1 MANETVSTLIKA
13 VTAELNAVGIED
25 PAINARLLIRQAFGW
40 SATHQLNNL
49 SKSAPTDHLPLLESL
64 VARRINR
71 EPLSYITG
79 KTEFFKRQ
87 FTVDERVLIPRPESE
102 QLVAQAINYVRK
114 YGIENPRIADVGTGS
129 GAIAISIA
137 LEMPSAEVFATDISS
152 EALEVAHMNA
162 RKLGAEVKFAQGNLL
177 APLQG
182 KFDIIVS
189 NPPYIKS
196 HVIKSLEA
204 EITREPRIALDG
216 GPDGIKVIAPLLE
229 EIQRM
234 LRPSYSAAY
243 VEIDPPIAEIVLK
256 TTQAKFPYAEVSILT
271 DLAGLIRCIS
281 IENN

>member
-1 MANETVSTLIKA
+1 MATKTVSTLIKA
-13 VTAELNAVGIED
+13 VTAQLSAFGIED
-25 PAINARLLIRQAFGW
+25 PATNARLLIRQAFRW
-40 SATHQLNNL
+40 SATQQLSNL
-49 SKSAPTDHLPLLESL
+49 SKIAPTDQLPVLESL
-64 VARRINR
+64 VERRINR

-102 QLVAQAINYVRK
+102 QLVVRTIDYVRK
-114 YGIENPRIADVGTGS
+114 CGIENPRVADVGTGS

-162 RKLGAEVKFAQGNLL
+162 RRLGAEVKFAQGNLL
-177 APLQG
+177 GPLQG

-234 LRPSYSAAY
+234 LKPSYSAAY
-243 VEIDPPIAEIVLK
+243 MEIDPPIAEIVLK

>member
-1 MANETVSTLIKA
+1 MTTKTVSTLIKA
-13 VTAELNAVGIED
+13 VTAQLSAVGIED
-25 PAINARLLIRQAFGW
+25 PAINARLLIRQAFRW
-40 SATHQLNNL
+40 SATHQLSNL
-49 SKSAPTDHLPLLESL
+49 SKVAPVDQLPLLESL

-87 FTVDERVLIPRPESE
+87 FTVDQRVLIPRPESE
-102 QLVAQAINYVRK
+102 QLVVQAIGYVRK
-114 YGIENPRIADVGTGS
+114 CGIENPRIADVGTGS

-152 EALEVAHMNA
+152 DALEVARINA

-216 GPDGIKVIAPLLE
+216 GPNGRKVIAPLLE
-229 EIQRM
+229 EIRRM
-234 LRPSYSAAY
+234 LRPGYSAAY

>member
-1 MANETVSTLIKA
+1 MTTKTVSKLIKA
-13 VTAELNAVGIED
+13 VTAQLSAVGIED
-25 PAINARLLIRQAFGW
+25 PAFNARLLIRQAFRW
-40 SATHQLNNL
+40 SATHQLSNL
-49 SKSAPTDHLPLLESL
+49 SKIAPTDQLPLLESL

-87 FTVDERVLIPRPESE
+87 FTVDQRVLIPRPESE
-102 QLVAQAINYVRK
+102 QLVVQTIDYVRK
-114 YGIENPRIADVGTGS
+114 CGIENPRIADVGTGS

>member
-1 MANETVSTLIKA
+1 MANKTVSTLIKA

-25 PAINARLLIRQAFGW
+25 PAINARLLIRQAFSW
-40 SATHQLNNL
+40 SATHQLSNL
-49 SKSAPTDHLPLLESL
+49 SKIAPTDQLPLLESL

-102 QLVAQAINYVRK
+102 QLVAQAINHVRK

-152 EALEVAHMNA
+152 EALEVADMNA
-162 RKLGAEVKFAQGNLL
+162 RKLGAEVGFTKGNLL
-177 APLQG
+177 GTLQG

-189 NPPYIKS
+189 NPPYIQS
-196 HVIKSLEA
+196 QIIKSLEP
-204 EITREPRIALDG
+204 EVLREPRIALDG
-216 GPDGIKVIAPLLE
+216 GPDGTKVIAPLLE
-229 EIQRM
+229 EIQKK
-234 LRPSYSAAY
+234 LKPGYSAAY
-243 VEIDPPIAEIVLK
+243 VEIDPPIADIALK
-256 TTQAKFPYAEVSILT
+256 IAQAKFSYAEVSILT

-281 IENN
+281 IENS

>member
-1 MANETVSTLIKA
+1 MTTKTVSTLIKA
-13 VTAELNAVGIED
+13 VTAQLSAVGIED
-25 PAINARLLIRQAFGW
+25 PAFNARLLIRQAFGW
-40 SATHQLNNL
+40 TATHQLNNL
-49 SKSAPTDHLPLLESL
+49 SKSAPTDQLPLLESL
-64 VARRINR
+64 VGRRINR

-102 QLVAQAINYVRK
+102 QLVVRAIYYVRK
-114 YGIENPRIADVGTGS
+114 CGIENPRVADVGTGS

-162 RKLGAEVKFAQGNLL
+162 RRLGAEVKFAQGNLL
-177 APLQG
+177 GPLQG

-234 LRPSYSAAY
+234 LKPSYSAAY
-243 VEIDPPIAEIVLK
+243 MEIDPPIAEIVLK

>member
-1 MANETVSTLIKA
+1 MATKTVSTLIKA
-13 VTAELNAVGIED
+13 VTAQLSAFGIED
-25 PAINARLLIRQAFGW
+25 PATNARLLIRQAFRW
-40 SATHQLNNL
+40 SATHQLSNL
-49 SKSAPTDHLPLLESL
+49 SKIAPTDQLPVLESL
-64 VARRINR
+64 VERRINR

-102 QLVAQAINYVRK
+102 QLVVQAINYVQK
-114 YGIENPRIADVGTGS
+114 CGIENPRIADVGTGS

-162 RKLGAEVKFAQGNLL
+162 RRLGAEVKFAQGNLL
-177 APLQG
+177 GPLQG

-234 LRPSYSAAY
+234 LKPSYSAAY

>member
-1 MANETVSTLIKA
+1 MAIKTVSTLIKA
-13 VTAELNAVGIED
+13 VTAQLSAFGIED
-25 PAINARLLIRQAFGW
+25 PATNARLLIRQAFRW
-40 SATHQLNNL
+40 SATHQLSNL
-49 SKSAPTDHLPLLESL
+49 SKIAPTDQLPVLESL
-64 VARRINR
+64 VERRINR

-102 QLVAQAINYVRK
+102 QLIVRAIDYVRK
-114 YGIENPRIADVGTGS
+114 CGIENPRVADVGTGS

-162 RKLGAEVKFAQGNLL
+162 RRLGAEVKFAQGNLL
-177 APLQG
+177 GPLQG

-234 LRPSYSAAY
+234 LKPSYSAAY

>member
-1 MANETVSTLIKA
+1 MATKTVSTLIKA
-13 VTAELNAVGIED
+13 VTAQLSAFGIED
-25 PAINARLLIRQAFGW
+25 PATNARLLIRQAFRW
-40 SATHQLNNL
+40 SATHQLSNL
-49 SKSAPTDHLPLLESL
+49 SKIAPTDQLPVLESL
-64 VARRINR
+64 VERRINR

-102 QLVAQAINYVRK
+102 QLVVRTIDYVRK
-114 YGIENPRIADVGTGS
+114 CGIENPRVADVGTGS

-162 RKLGAEVKFAQGNLL
+162 RRLGAEVKFAQGNLL
-177 APLQG
+177 GPLQG

-234 LRPSYSAAY
+234 LKPSYSAAY
-243 VEIDPPIAEIVLK
+243 MEIDPPIAEIVLK

>member
-1 MANETVSTLIKA
+1 MATKTVSTLIKA
-13 VTAELNAVGIED
+13 VTAQLSAFGIED
-25 PAINARLLIRQAFGW
+25 PAINARLLIRQAFRW
-40 SATHQLNNL
+40 SATHQLSNL
-49 SKSAPTDHLPLLESL
+49 SKIAPTDQLPVLESL
-64 VARRINR
+64 VERRINR

-102 QLVAQAINYVRK
+102 QLVVRAIDYVRK
-114 YGIENPRIADVGTGS
+114 CGIENPRVADVGTGS

-162 RKLGAEVKFAQGNLL
+162 RRLGAEVKFAQGNLL
-177 APLQG
+177 GPLQG

-234 LRPSYSAAY
+234 LKPSYSAAY

>member
-1 MANETVSTLIKA
+1 MANKTVSTLIKA

-25 PAINARLLIRQAFGW
+25 PAINARLLIRQAFSW
-40 SATHQLNNL
+40 SATHQLSNL
-49 SKSAPTDHLPLLESL
+49 SKIAPTDQLPLLESL

-162 RKLGAEVKFAQGNLL
+162 RKLGAEVGFTKGNLL
-177 APLQG
+177 GTLQG

-189 NPPYIKS
+189 NPPYIQS
-196 HVIKSLEA
+196 QIIKSLEP
-204 EITREPRIALDG
+204 EVLREPRIALDG
-216 GPDGIKVIAPLLE
+216 GPDGTKVIAPLLE
-229 EIQRM
+229 EIQKK
-234 LRPSYSAAY
+234 LKSSYSAAY
-243 VEIDPPIAEIVLK
+243 VEIDPPIADIALK
-256 TTQAKFPYAEVSILT
+256 IAQAKFSYAKVSILT

-281 IENN
+281 IENS

>member
-1 MANETVSTLIKA
+1 MTTKTVSTLIKA
-13 VTAELNAVGIED
+13 VTAQLSAVGIED
-25 PAINARLLIRQAFGW
+25 PAFNARLFIRQAFRW
-40 SATHQLNNL
+40 SATRQLSNL
-49 SKSAPTDHLPLLESL
+49 SKIAPTDQLPLLESL

-102 QLVAQAINYVRK
+102 QLVVQAIGYVRK
-114 YGIENPRIADVGTGS
+114 CGIENPRIADVGTGS

-162 RKLGAEVKFAQGNLL
+162 RKLGAEVGFTKGNLL
-177 APLQG
+177 GTLEG

-189 NPPYIKS
+189 NPPYIQS
-196 HVIKSLEA
+196 QIIKSLEP
-204 EITREPRIALDG
+204 EVLREPRIALDG
-216 GPDGIKVIAPLLE
+216 GPDGTKVIAPLLE
-229 EIQRM
+229 EIQKK
-234 LRPSYSAAY
+234 LKPGYSAAY
-243 VEIDPPIAEIVLK
+243 VEIDPPIADIALK
-256 TTQAKFPYAEVSILT
+256 IAQAKFSYAEVSILT

-281 IENN
+281 IENS

>member
-1 MANETVSTLIKA
+1 MATKTVSTLIKA
-13 VTAELNAVGIED
+13 VTAQLSAFGIED
-25 PAINARLLIRQAFGW
+25 PAINARLLIRQAFRW
-40 SATHQLNNL
+40 SATHQLSNL
-49 SKSAPTDHLPLLESL
+49 SKIAPTDQLPVLESL
-64 VARRINR
+64 VERRINR

-102 QLVAQAINYVRK
+102 QLVVQAINYVQK
-114 YGIENPRIADVGTGS
+114 CGIENPRIADVGTGS

-162 RKLGAEVKFAQGNLL
+162 RRLGAEVKFAQGNLL
-177 APLQG
+177 GPLQG

-234 LRPSYSAAY
+234 LKPSYSAAY

>member
-1 MANETVSTLIKA
+1 MANKTVSTLIKA

-25 PAINARLLIRQAFGW
+25 PAINARLLIRQAFNW
-40 SATHQLNNL
+40 SATHHLSNL
-49 SKSAPTDHLPLLESL
+49 SKIAPTDQLPLLESL

-129 GAIAISIA
+129 GALAISIA

-152 EALEVAHMNA
+152 EALEVADMNA
-162 RKLGAEVKFAQGNLL
+162 RKLGAEVGFTKGNLL
-177 APLQG
+177 GTLQG

-189 NPPYIKS
+189 NPPYIQS
-196 HVIKSLEA
+196 QAIKSLEP
-204 EITREPRIALDG
+204 EVLREPRIALDG
-216 GPDGIKVIAPLLE
+216 GPDGTKVIAPLLE
-229 EIQRM
+229 EIQKK
-234 LRPSYSAAY
+234 LNPGYSAAY
-243 VEIDPPIAEIVLK
+243 VEIDPPIADIALK
-256 TTQAKFPYAEVSILT
+256 IAQAKFSYAEVSILT

-281 IENN
+281 IENS

>member
-1 MANETVSTLIKA
+1 MAIKTVSTLIKA
-13 VTAELNAVGIED
+13 VTAQLSAFGIED
-25 PAINARLLIRQAFGW
+25 PATNARLLIRQAFSW
-40 SATHQLNNL
+40 SATHQLSNL
-49 SKSAPTDHLPLLESL
+49 SKIAPTDQLPVLESL
-64 VARRINR
+64 VERRINR
-71 EPLSYITG
+71 EPLSYIIG

-102 QLVAQAINYVRK
+102 QLIVRAIDYVRK
-114 YGIENPRIADVGTGS
+114 CGIENPRVADVGTGS

-162 RKLGAEVKFAQGNLL
+162 RRLGAEVKFAQGNLL
-177 APLQG
+177 GPLQG

-234 LRPSYSAAY
+234 LKPSYSAAY

>member
-1 MANETVSTLIKA
+1 MATKTVSTLIKA
-13 VTAELNAVGIED
+13 VTAQLSAFGIED
-25 PAINARLLIRQAFGW
+25 PATNARLLIRQAFRW
-40 SATHQLNNL
+40 TATHQLSNL
-49 SKSAPTDHLPLLESL
+49 SKIAPTDQLPVLESL
-64 VARRINR
+64 VERRINR

-102 QLVAQAINYVRK
+102 QLVVRAIDYVRK
-114 YGIENPRIADVGTGS
+114 CGIENPRVADVGTGS

-162 RKLGAEVKFAQGNLL
+162 RRLGAEVKFAQGNLL
-177 APLQG
+177 GPLQG

-234 LRPSYSAAY
+234 LKPSYSAAS
-243 VEIDPPIAEIVLK
+243 VEIDPPIAEIVSK

>member
-1 MANETVSTLIKA
+1 MTTKTVSTLIKA
-13 VTAELNAVGIED
+13 VTAQLSAVGIED
-25 PAINARLLIRQAFGW
+25 PAFNARLLIRQAFRW
-40 SATHQLNNL
+40 SATHQLSNL
-49 SKSAPTDHLPLLESL
+49 SKIAPTDQLPLLESL

-87 FTVDERVLIPRPESE
+87 FTVDQRVLIPRPESE
-102 QLVAQAINYVRK
+102 QLVVQAIDYVRK
-114 YGIENPRIADVGTGS
+114 CGIENPRIADVGTGS

-137 LEMPSAEVFATDISS
+137 LEMPSAEVYATDISS
-152 EALEVAHMNA
+152 EALQVAHLNA
-162 RKLGAEVKFAQGNLL
+162 RTLGAEVKFTQGNLL

-256 TTQAKFPYAEVSILT
+256 TTQAKFPYAKVSVLT

>member
-1 MANETVSTLIKA
+1 MTTKTVSTLIKA
-13 VTAELNAVGIED
+13 VTAQLSAVGIED
-25 PAINARLLIRQAFGW
+25 PAFNARLLIRQAFRR
-40 SATHQLNNL
+40 SATHQLSNL
-49 SKSAPTDHLPLLESL
+49 SKIAPTDQLPLLESL

-102 QLVAQAINYVRK
+102 QLVVQAIDYVRK
-114 YGIENPRIADVGTGS
+114 CGIKNPRIADVGTGS

-152 EALEVAHMNA
+152 EALQVAHLNA
-162 RKLGAEVKFAQGNLL
+162 RTLGAEVKFAQGNLL

-256 TTQAKFPYAEVSILT
+256 TTQAKFPYAGVSILT

>member
-1 MANETVSTLIKA
+1 MATKTVSTLIKA
-13 VTAELNAVGIED
+13 VTAQLSAFGIED
-25 PAINARLLIRQAFGW
+25 PATNARLLIRQAFRW
-40 SATHQLNNL
+40 SATHQLSNL
-49 SKSAPTDHLPLLESL
+49 SKIAPTDQLPVLESL
-64 VARRINR
+64 VERRINR

-102 QLVAQAINYVRK
+102 QLVVQAIDYVRK
-114 YGIENPRIADVGTGS
+114 CGIENPRVADVGTGS

-162 RKLGAEVKFAQGNLL
+162 RRLGAEVKFAQGNLL
-177 APLQG
+177 GPLQG

-234 LRPSYSAAY
+234 LKPSYSAAY

>member
-1 MANETVSTLIKA
+1 MATKTVSTLIKA
-13 VTAELNAVGIED
+13 VTAQLSAFGIED
-25 PAINARLLIRQAFGW
+25 PATNARLLIRQAFRW
-40 SATHQLNNL
+40 SATHQLSNL
-49 SKSAPTDHLPLLESL
+49 SKIAPTDQLPVLESL
-64 VARRINR
+64 VERRINR

-102 QLVAQAINYVRK
+102 QLIVRAIDYVRK
-114 YGIENPRIADVGTGS
+114 CGIENPRVADVGTGS

-162 RKLGAEVKFAQGNLL
+162 RRLGAEVKFTQGNLL
-177 APLQG
+177 GPLQG

-196 HVIKSLEA
+196 HVIKSLKA
-204 EITREPRIALDG
+204 EITREPQIALDG

-234 LRPSYSAAY
+234 LKPSYSAAY

-271 DLAGLIRCIS
+271 DLAGLIRYIS
-281 IENN
+281 IEIN

>member
-1 MANETVSTLIKA
+1 MANESVSTLIKA

-40 SATHQLNNL
+40 PATHQLNNL
-49 SKSAPTDHLPLLESL
+49 SKSAPTDQLPLLESL

-162 RKLGAEVKFAQGNLL
+162 RKLGAEVGFTKGNLL
-177 APLQG
+177 GTLQG

-189 NPPYIKS
+189 NPPYIQS
-196 HVIKSLEA
+196 QIIKSLEP
-204 EITREPRIALDG
+204 EVLREPRIALDG
-216 GPDGIKVIAPLLE
+216 GPDGTKVIAPLLE
-229 EIQRM
+229 EIQKK
-234 LRPSYSAAY
+234 LNPGYSAAY
-243 VEIDPPIAEIVLK
+243 VEIDPPIADIALK
-256 TTQAKFPYAEVSILT
+256 IAQARFSHAEVSILT

-281 IENN
+281 IENS

>member
-1 MANETVSTLIKA
+1 MATKTVSTLIKA
-13 VTAELNAVGIED
+13 VTAQLSAFGIED
-25 PAINARLLIRQAFGW
+25 PATNARLLIRQAFRW
-40 SATHQLNNL
+40 SATHQLSNL
-49 SKSAPTDHLPLLESL
+49 SKIAPTDQLPVLESL
-64 VARRINR
+64 VERRINR

-102 QLVAQAINYVRK
+102 QLVVRAIDYVRK
-114 YGIENPRIADVGTGS
+114 CGIENPRVADVGTGS

-162 RKLGAEVKFAQGNLL
+162 RRLGAEVKFAQGNLL
-177 APLQG
+177 GPLQG

-234 LRPSYSAAY
+234 LKPSYSAAY
-243 VEIDPPIAEIVLK
+243 MEIDPPIAEIVLK

>member
-1 MANETVSTLIKA
+1 MATKTVSTLIKA
-13 VTAELNAVGIED
+13 VTAQLSAFGIED
-25 PAINARLLIRQAFGW
+25 PATNARLLIRQAFRW
-40 SATHQLNNL
+40 SATHQLSNL
-49 SKSAPTDHLPLLESL
+49 SKIAPTDQLPVLESL
-64 VARRINR
+64 VERRINR

-102 QLVAQAINYVRK
+102 QLIVRAIDYVRK
-114 YGIENPRIADVGTGS
+114 CGIENPRVADVCTGS

-162 RKLGAEVKFAQGNLL
+162 RRLGAEVKFAQGNLL
-177 APLQG
+177 GPLQG

-234 LRPSYSAAY
+234 LKPSYSAAY

>member
-1 MANETVSTLIKA
+1 MAIKTVSTLIKA
-13 VTAELNAVGIED
+13 VTAQLSAFGIED
-25 PAINARLLIRQAFGW
+25 PATNARLLIRQAFRW
-40 SATHQLNNL
+40 SATHQLSNL
-49 SKSAPTDHLPLLESL
+49 SKIAPTDQLPVLESL
-64 VARRINR
+64 VERRINR

-102 QLVAQAINYVRK
+102 QLIVRAIDYVRK
-114 YGIENPRIADVGTGS
+114 CGIENPRVADVGTGS

-162 RKLGAEVKFAQGNLL
+162 RRLGVEVKFAQGNLL
-177 APLQG
+177 GPLQG

-234 LRPSYSAAY
+234 LKPSYSAAY

>member
-1 MANETVSTLIKA
+1 MATKTVSTLIKA
-13 VTAELNAVGIED
+13 VTAQLSAFGIED
-25 PAINARLLIRQAFGW
+25 PATNARLLIRQAFRW
-40 SATHQLNNL
+40 SATHQLSNL
-49 SKSAPTDHLPLLESL
+49 SKIAPTDQLPVLESL
-64 VARRINR
+64 VERRINR

-102 QLVAQAINYVRK
+102 QLVVRAIDYVRK
-114 YGIENPRIADVGTGS
+114 CGIENPRVADVGTGS

-162 RKLGAEVKFAQGNLL
+162 RRLGAEVKFAQGNLL
-177 APLQG
+177 GPLQG

-204 EITREPRIALDG
+204 EITREPQIALDG
-216 GPDGIKVIAPLLE
+216 GPDGIKIIAPLLE

-234 LRPSYSAAY
+234 LKPSYSAAY
-243 VEIDPPIAEIVLK
+243 MEIDPPIAEIVLK